1 MLLQKFCKH
10 VEMLEKTIFKEMLEH
25 KKKVTNWIFYVWAI
39 WYLFMLCIFTAAIA
53 LRPDQWT
60 SPFVPTP
67 LVFTF
72 EIIVFVHMVVS
83 LIFEVRDWISLGWRF
98 YFACFRLF
106 TVLSWF
112 AFLTY
117 FAAILFRFLQ
127 LKVRFASL
135 CS

>member
-1 MLLQKFCKH
+1 
-10 VEMLEKTIFKEMLEH
+10 MLEKTIFKEMLEH
-25 KKKVTNWIFYVWAI
+25 KKKVTHWILLLWAVWYFFI
-39 WYLFMLCIFTAAIA
+39 LCIFTASVA
-53 LRPDQWT
+53 LRPDKWT

-67 LVFTF
+67 LVFIF
-72 EIIVFVHMVVS
+72 EIIIFIHMVVS
-83 LIFEVRDWISLGWRF
+83 LIFEVRDWISLGWRY

-117 FAAILFRFLQ
+117 FAAIVFRFSQ
-127 LKVRFASL
+127 LKVSFTFR